1 MTTKNKINLYI
12 SSKRYAQ
19 SNNSEV
25 MLRSGLVKCDEK
37 TEYIVLNVNSWVMKN
52 EFYNTQDANNQYEI
66 IVSNDDDTASTTY
79 AKTIPIGNNN
89 VIEFL
94 GILKA
99 DLVSLLSVSYDGNLN
114 KYVFAN
120 DILTN
125 KKITLKSISANDFW
139 GVENDVTYCISSG
152 ETFTSINPIN
162 MAGDEMV
169 TLSNPKIQTKY
180 PVLDNFKN
188 GAMSNSDVIA
198 YLTINPAPFAL
209 MEYNNGDGGDSFS
222 YRLENT
228 VVDSLHLLCH
238 NQDADII
245 DVGEYQLNLQFE
257 IHKTVS
263 KYDVLKKIERVVSN
277 IFQCIGK
284 DE

>member
-12 SSKRYAQ
+12 SSKRYPQ
-19 SNNSEV
+19 SNNFEV
-25 MLRSGLVKCDEK
+25 ILPSGLIKCDEK
-37 TEYIVLNVNSWVMKN
+37 TEYIVLNVNGWVMKN
-52 EFYNTQDANNQYEI
+52 EFYNTQNANNQYEI

-79 AKTIPIGNNN
+79 SKTIPIGNYN

-99 DLVSLLSVSYDGNLN
+99 DLASLLNVSYDGNLN
-114 KYVFAN
+114 KYVFVN
-120 DILTN
+120 NILTN
-125 KKITLKSISANDFW
+125 KKITLKSISANDFL
-139 GVENDVTYCISSG
+139 GVENNIAYSIRSG

-162 MAGDEMV
+162 MAGDEMI
-169 TLSNPKIQTKY
+169 TLSIPNIQTKY

-198 YLTINPAPFAL
+198 YLTINVAPFAL
-209 MEYNNGDGGDSFS
+209 MEYTNGDGGDSFS

-228 VVDSLHLLCH
+228 VIDSLHLLCH

-257 IHKTVS
+257 IHKKVS
-263 KYDVLKKIERVVSN
+263 EYDVLKKIERLVSN
-277 IFQCIGK
+277 IFQWIGK